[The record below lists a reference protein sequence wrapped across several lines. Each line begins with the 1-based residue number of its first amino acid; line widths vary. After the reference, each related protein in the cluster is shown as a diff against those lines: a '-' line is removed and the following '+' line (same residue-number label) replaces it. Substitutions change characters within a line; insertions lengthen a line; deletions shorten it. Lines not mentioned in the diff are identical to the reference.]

1 MFCTRLSPHSR
12 SHSPCLTPLGQFSF
26 VFCVNAMEFDSSS
39 LDLRAR
45 RRQPWAPRHRRTLY
59 RSFFLVSLLTDWFY
73 SNQLKR
79 KEHPDDA
86 DTKVA
91 AAFQGNPIPS
101 GSNARPD
108 EYESGCVVCG
118 ACGATVSIRD
128 EETNKFTVKQWD
140 AHRLLWYVQISGF
153 GLS

>member
-1 MFCTRLSPHSR
+1 MKYDFP
-12 SHSPCLTPLGQFSF
+12 GI
-26 VFCVNAMEFDSSS
+26 
-39 LDLRAR
+39 DLRAR
-45 RRQPWAPRHRRTLY
+45 HRQPWAPRYRRMLY
-59 RSFFLVSLLTDWFY
+59 RSFSLVFSLTDWFS

-86 DTKVA
+86 DTGTKVA
-91 AAFQGNPIPS
+91 VAFEGNPIPS

-128 EETNKFTVKQWD
+128 EGTNKFTVKQWD
-140 AHRLLWYVQISGF
+140 AHRLLWYVQISCNLGP
-153 GLS
+153 